1 MTMNIPL
8 YNFVERRV
16 DYLNRNPIDDIEAR
30 QYIPQTPAAFDRY
43 QELRGYGT
51 PISLVIDMILDA
63 HQDGEL

>member
-1 MTMNIPL
+1 MNIPL

-16 DYLNRNPIDDIEAR
+16 NYLDRQPVDDIEAR
-30 QYIPQTPAAFDRY
+30 QYIPQIPVAFERY

-51 PISLVIDMILDA
+51 PISLTIDIILDA